1 MDEYN
6 TSIKK
11 MIETRRFKKD
21 IIQGGPPSD
30 YPFSPTGGD
39 TYVNDRF
46 PNRPMIFGY
55 LRPEYQKRILAE
67 ARSEDE
73 LQDLCDKYIAND
85 GIMTTVPKH
94 HWEAVNNIYTSQ
106 GIKNKDYLAI
116 DRSKRISPLPGS
128 KQYKLNTEP
137 EQLEILRQRDH
148 EAGY

>member
-1 MDEYN
+1 
-6 TSIKK
+6 

-21 IIQGGPPSD
+21 IFQGGPPSD
-30 YPFSPTGGD
+30 YPFDLPGGD

-46 PNRPMIFGY
+46 PNRPMIFGF
-55 LRPEYQKRILAE
+55 LRPEYQKKILAE
-67 ARSEDE
+67 AKSENE

-85 GIMTTVPKH
+85 GIMAAVPKH
-94 HWEAVNNIYTSQ
+94 HWEAVNNIYTRQ

-137 EQLEILRQRDH
+137 EQIEILRQRDR